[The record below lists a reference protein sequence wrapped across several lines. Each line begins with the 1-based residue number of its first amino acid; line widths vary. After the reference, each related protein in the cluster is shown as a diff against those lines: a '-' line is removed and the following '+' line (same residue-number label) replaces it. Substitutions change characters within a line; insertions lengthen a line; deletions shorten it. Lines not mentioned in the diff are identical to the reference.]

1 MIMDPTVFLAALVA
15 FGLVMTGMAIGVI
28 VSDRRI
34 AGSCGGLANM
44 QDDFGEPMCECGAK
58 PGESCGRDDDDF
70 DDGLSD
76 EFGNPQPVKPKKSK
90 PIDIKK
96 RKRKGKEKN

>member
-58 PGESCGRDDDDF
+58 PGESCGLDDDDF
-70 DDGLSD
+70 DDDRTFVPELMETNSPATPAR
-76 EFGNPQPVKPKKSK
+76 ESAVV
-90 PIDIKK
+90 
-96 RKRKGKEKN
+96 